1 MIYAVLPPA
10 HCFVVSQREFQEPGS
25 SLDTRCI
32 CSARR
37 RKRHARDMYVCITF
51 ILETE
56 KGRVLPT
63 KVAGHWKVEGV
74 RTSCDAEERL
84 NVYRN
89 T

>member
-1 MIYAVLPPA
+1 
-10 HCFVVSQREFQEPGS
+10 
-25 SLDTRCI
+25 
-32 CSARR
+32 
-37 RKRHARDMYVCITF
+37 MYVCITF